1 MVEKAKYG
9 VGSFGSQS
17 GQEKKKKKKL
27 WGSSRKLHVSV
38 VETHQIDDLE

>member
-9 VGSFGSQS
+9 VRSFGSQS
-17 GQEKKKKKKL
+17 GQEKKKKKL
-27 WGSSRKLHVSV
+27 WGSSGKLHVSV

>member
-1 MVEKAKYG
+1 M
-9 VGSFGSQS
+9 GSDHLAPNLDR
-17 GQEKKKKKKL
+17 KKKKKL